1 MKRFIFIS
9 CLFSVSV
16 LCSFAQTAPISIGSS
31 INTSHE
37 ESAPIV
43 SPDGKSLYFVRTGDP
58 KNNGREDAA
67 DIWLSQKMPDGS
79 WSRAVNAGAPLNN
92 RYANRVVGIVPNGYQ
107 LYLINTYRKGKSQLA
122 LSEREGRIWSYPR
135 KVKIDSLADN
145 QENIDFH
152 LNSWGNI
159 MVISMARK
167 DALGKRDLYVSI
179 KKQDGT
185 WSKPKHMGNVL
196 NSRGEEG
203 YVFIALDGKTL
214 YFSSNGHK
222 GLGGMDLFMSKRL
235 DESWENWSTPQNLGN
250 SINDKNDNQFISL
263 AAAGELAFIAAQNGE
278 QKGDIFSVRLPDEF
292 RPEPV
297 VLVHG
302 RLVKLGDD
310 LSQVLDGPQEVI
322 NLNFPQAGSPL
333 EKRSQSFQLVVPYG
347 EEVNLHAQV
356 DGYYPM
362 SPSLA
367 FGEQQQS
374 AAIDFDSRNILG
386 SSNFSLNYY
395 QREDEI
401 KALSLQLNQMNDD
414 ITVIEESRKE
424 IQTRL
429 TENPNYEQGIIPP
442 MTPSLLSIRNKY
454 TAQLSGLPDTIPIK
468 TTPKK
473 NQSDKELEEM
483 KKRFRTYYKS
493 GSSTTNQSQSK
504 YRNSKADEKFK
515 RVKDSIALDLKS
527 SLKPKVQEDLKQKWQ
542 AEVRNEVEAEV
553 DLPSKKYLSEES
565 QEWEKHLQNNLKGKD
580 ITPKGLPSPT
590 LKEKADWERQLE
602 LEVKT
607 ALKPEME
614 EGLRRNMEADVKE
627 ALKTEA
633 TYFAKKKRAEE
644 VEAAL
649 QQRILQQIKEE
660 ERQTERRSDIPSSY
674 DNAIRPNRTPI
685 YREVQQDLLLVPAT
699 VGQIITL
706 YQIQFNPNTAQFK
719 SKAYTELE
727 RVVLFLQENANV
739 KVEIGGHTNGWL
751 SHSQSMQLSKQR
763 AQAVANYL
771 TGHGIQEDRVN
782 HKGYGKIKPLASNDT
797 LEGRRK
803 NQRIEMKIME

>member
-1 MKRFIFIS
+1 MKRYIFIS
-9 CLFSVSV
+9 FLFSAFVMGG
-16 LCSFAQTAPISIGSS
+16 FAQTSPTPLGSF
-31 INTSHE
+31 INTSYDE
-37 ESAPIV
+37 TAPLI

-107 LYLINTYRKGKSQLA
+107 LFLINTYRQGKSPLA

-135 KVKIDSLADN
+135 RVQIDSLAADQDN
-145 QENIDFH
+145 MDFH

-179 KKQDGT
+179 KKQDGS
-185 WSKPKHMGNVL
+185 WSNPKHMGKVL
-196 NSRGEEG
+196 NSRGDEG

-214 YFSSNGHK
+214 YFASNGHK

-235 DESWENWSTPQNLGN
+235 DESWENWTTPQNLGQ
-250 SINDKNDNQFISL
+250 SINDKSDNQFISL
-263 AAAGELAFIAAQNGE
+263 SAAGETAFISNQNGD
-278 QKGDIFSVRLPDEF
+278 QKGDIFSLSLPEAF
-292 RPEPV
+292 RPDPV

-310 LSQVLDGPQEVI
+310 LSQVLDGPQEVM
-322 NLNFPQAGSPL
+322 NLNFPQASSPL
-333 EKRSQSFQLVVPYG
+333 EKRSQGFQLVVPYG

-356 DGYYPM
+356 EGYYPM
-362 SPSLA
+362 SPSLT
-367 FGEQQQS
+367 FGQQEQS
-374 AAIDFDSRNILG
+374 EAIDYDSRNILG

-401 KALSLQLNQMNDD
+401 KALSLQVDQLNDEIND
-414 ITVIEESRKE
+414 IEENRRE
-424 IQTRL
+424 LQARL
-429 TENPNYEQGIIPP
+429 AENPNYEQGIIPP
-442 MTPSLLSIRNKY
+442 MTPSLQAIRNKY

-468 TTPKK
+468 TTPQK

-493 GSSTTNQSQSK
+493 GSTTTNQRQSK

-515 RVKDSIALDLKS
+515 RVKDSIAMDLKS
-527 SLKPKVQEDLKQKWQ
+527 SLKPKVQEDLKQEWE

-553 DLPSKKYLSEES
+553 DLPSKKYLS
-565 QEWEKHLQNNLKGKD
+565 QETQDWEKHLQNNLQGKD

-602 LEVKT
+602 LDVKT

-614 EGLRRNMEADVKE
+614 NGLRKNMEGDVKE

-633 TYFAKKKRAEE
+633 TYFVKKKRAEE
-644 VEAAL
+644 VEEAL

-660 ERQTERRSDIPSSY
+660 ERQTERLSDIPSSY
-674 DNAIRPNRTPI
+674 DNPVSPSYTPV
-685 YREVQQDLLLVPAT
+685 YKEVQQDLLLVPAT
-699 VGQIITL
+699 IGQTITL

-727 RVVLFLQENANV
+727 RVVLFLQENATI

-763 AQAVANYL
+763 AQAVADYL
-771 TGHGIQEDRVN
+771 TGHGIQEQRVSF
-782 HKGYGKIKPLASNDT
+782 KGYGKIKPLGSNDT

-803 NQRIEMKIME
+803 NQRIEMKILE

>member
-1 MKRFIFIS
+1 MKRYIFIS
-9 CLFSVSV
+9 FLLSVFAM
-16 LCSFAQTAPISIGSS
+16 CSFAQSAPTPLGSF
-31 INTSHE
+31 INTSYE
-37 ESAPIV
+37 ETAPLV
-43 SPDGKSLYFVRTGDP
+43 SPDGKSLYFVRIGDP
-58 KNNGREDAA
+58 KNNGREDEA

-92 RYANRVVGIVPNGYQ
+92 RYANRVVGIVPNGFQ
-107 LYLINTYRKGKSQLA
+107 LFLINTYRQGKSQLA
-122 LSEREGRIWSYPR
+122 VSKREGRIWSYPR
-135 KVKIDSLADN
+135 RVQIDSLAAN
-145 QENIDFH
+145 QNKIDFH

-167 DALGKRDLYVSI
+167 DALGRRDLYVSI

-185 WSKPKHMGNVL
+185 WSNPKHMGDVL
-196 NSRGEEG
+196 NSRGDEG

-235 DESWENWSTPQNLGN
+235 DESWENWSTPQNLGK
-250 SINDKNDNQFISL
+250 SINDKNDNQYISL
-263 AAAGELAFIAAQNGE
+263 AAAGETAFISSQNE
-278 QKGDIFSVRLPDEF
+278 DQKGDIFSVRLPDEF

-310 LSQVLDGPQEVI
+310 LSQVLDGPQEVM
-322 NLNFPQAGSPL
+322 NLNFPQASSPL

-356 DGYYPM
+356 EGYYPM

-367 FGEQQQS
+367 FGGQEQS
-374 AAIDFDSRNILG
+374 EAIDYDSRNILG

-401 KALSLQLNQMNDD
+401 KALSLQVNQLNNEIVDL
-414 ITVIEESRKE
+414 EEDRRE
-424 IQTRL
+424 LQARL
-429 TENPNYEQGIIPP
+429 ADHPNYERGIIPE
-442 MTPSLLSIRNKY
+442 MTPSLSAIRNKY

-473 NQSDKELEEM
+473 SQSDKELEEM
-483 KKRFRTYYKS
+483 KKRYRSHYKS
-493 GSSTTNQSQSK
+493 ESTTTNERQSK

-527 SLKPKVQEDLKQKWQ
+527 SLKPKVQEDLKQKWE

-553 DLPSKKYLSEES
+553 DLPSKKYLGEEN
-565 QEWEKHLQNNLKGKD
+565 QEWEKHLQNNLQGKD
-580 ITPKGLPSPT
+580 ITPKGIPSPT
-590 LKEKADWERQLE
+590 LKKKADWERQLE

-614 EGLRRNMEADVKE
+614 NGLRKNMEEDVKE
-627 ALKTEA
+627 ALRTEA

-674 DNAIRPNRTPI
+674 ENAISPRRTPV
-685 YREVQQDLLLVPAT
+685 YKEVEQDLLLVPAT
-699 VGQIITL
+699 VGQTITL

-727 RVVLFLQENANV
+727 RVVLFLQENAKI
-739 KVEIGGHTNGWL
+739 KVEIGAHTNGWL
-751 SHSQSMQLSKQR
+751 SHAQSMQLSRQR
-763 AQAVANYL
+763 AQAVADYL
-771 TGHGIQEDRVN
+771 TSHSIEEQRVSF
-782 HKGYGKIKPLASNDT
+782 KGYGKIKPLASNDT

-803 NQRIEMKIME
+803 NQRIELKILE

>member
-1 MKRFIFIS
+1 MKRYILIS
-9 CLFSVSV
+9 VLFSAFV
-16 LCSFAQTAPISIGSS
+16 LSSFAQDTLTSVGPFVNTSYEETAPII
-31 INTSHE
+31 
-37 ESAPIV
+37 
-43 SPDGKSLYFVRTGDP
+43 SPDGKSLYFVRIGDP
-58 KNNGREDAA
+58 KNNGRDDAA

-107 LYLINTYRKGKSQLA
+107 LYLINSYRKGKSQLA
-122 LSEREGRIWSYPR
+122 ISERTGRTWSYPM
-135 KVKIDSLADN
+135 KVEIDSLSADE
-145 QENIDFH
+145 ENVDFH

-159 MVISMARK
+159 MVVSMARQ
-167 DALGKRDLYVSI
+167 DAIGKRDLYVSI
-179 KKQDGT
+179 KKQDGD
-185 WSKPKHMGNVL
+185 WSKPKHMGDVL

-222 GLGGMDLFMSKRL
+222 GKGGMDLFMSKRL
-235 DESWENWSTPQNLGN
+235 DDSWQNWSTPVNLGDGF
-250 SINDKNDNQFISL
+250 NDKRDNQFISV
-263 AAAGELAFIAAQNGE
+263 AAEGELAYISAQTAD
-278 QKGDIFSVRLPDEF
+278 QKGDIFSARLPEDL

-310 LSQVLDGPQEVI
+310 LSQVLDGPREVI
-322 NLNFPQAGSPL
+322 NLNFPQASSPL
-333 EKRSQSFQLVVPYG
+333 EQRSQSFQVVVPYG
-347 EEVNLHAQV
+347 EEANLHAQME
-356 DGYYPM
+356 GYYPM

-367 FGEQQQS
+367 FGVTQQS
-374 AAIDFDSRNILG
+374 TAIDYDSRNILG

-401 KALSLQLNQMNDD
+401 TALSQQFNQLNEE
-414 ITVIEESRKE
+414 IAKIENNRRE
-424 IQTRL
+424 IQL
-429 TENPNYEQGIIPP
+429 AIAEKSDYEKGIIPQMNP
-442 MTPSLLSIRNKY
+442 TLSAIRNNY
-454 TAQLSGLPDTIPIK
+454 TAQLSGLHDTIPVK
-468 TTPKK
+468 ASSQNKK
-473 NQSDKELEEM
+473 SDKELEEL
-483 KKRFRTYYKS
+483 KKRFRVHHGTE
-493 GSSTTNQSQSK
+493 STTNKQRRDQ
-504 YRNSKADEKFK
+504 YRNSKADEKF
-515 RVKDSIALDLKS
+515 RRIKDSIALNLKS
-527 SLKPKVQEDLKQKWQ
+527 SLKPKVQDELKQKWEN
-542 AEVRNEVEAEV
+542 EVRSEVEAEV
-553 DLPSKKYLSEES
+553 DLPSKKYLSEEN
-565 QEWEKHLQNNLKGKD
+565 QEWEKHLQNNLRGRD
-580 ITPKGLPSPT
+580 ITPKGIPSPT
-590 LKEKADWERQLE
+590 LQEKADWERKLE

-607 ALKPEME
+607 ALEPEIE
-614 EGLRRNMEADVKE
+614 NELRQNMERDVKE
-627 ALKTEA
+627 ALRTEA

-660 ERQTERRSDIPSSY
+660 ERQTERRMDIPSSY
-674 DNAIRPNRTPI
+674 DNSTTPSGTPI
-685 YREVQQDLLLVPAT
+685 YREVQQDLFLVPAKI
-699 VGQIITL
+699 GQTITL

-727 RVVLFLQENANV
+727 RVVLFLQENTKI

-771 TGHGIQEDRVN
+771 IGHGIDEQRIS

-803 NQRIEMKIME
+803 NQRIEMKILE

>member
-1 MKRFIFIS
+1 MKRYIFIS
-9 CLFSVSV
+9 FLSSAFAI
-16 LCSFAQTAPISIGSS
+16 CSFAQTAPLSVGPF
-31 INTSHE
+31 INTAYE
-37 ESAPIV
+37 ETAPLI

-58 KNNGREDAA
+58 KNNGREDEA
-67 DIWLSQKMPDGS
+67 DIWLSQRLPDGS

-92 RYANRVVGIVPNGYQ
+92 RYANRVGGIVPNGYQ
-107 LYLINTYRKGKSQLA
+107 LYLINTYKQGKSQLA
-122 LSEREGRIWSYPR
+122 LSERQGRICSYPKR
-135 KVKIDSLADN
+135 VKIDSLAAN
-145 QENIDFH
+145 QSNIDFH

-159 MVISMARK
+159 MVISMTRR

-179 KKQDGT
+179 KKQDGS

-203 YVFIALDGKTL
+203 YVFLALDGKTL

-235 DESWENWSTPQNLGN
+235 DESWENWSTPQNLGEG
-250 SINDKNDNQFISL
+250 INDKSDNQFISL
-263 AAAGELAFIAAQNGE
+263 AAAGEIAFIAAQNGDA
-278 QKGDIFSVRLPDEF
+278 KGDIYSVQLAEEL

-302 RLVKLGDD
+302 RLVELGDD
-310 LSQVLDGPQEVI
+310 FSQVLDGPQEVI
-322 NLNFPQAGSPL
+322 NLNFPQASSPL

-347 EEVNLHAQV
+347 EEVNLHAQIE
-356 DGYYPM
+356 GYYPM

-367 FGEQQQS
+367 YGEEQQS

-401 KALSLQLNQMNDD
+401 NALSLQWDQLNEDLD
-414 ITVIEESRKE
+414 EIEEERRKL
-424 IQTRL
+424 QTRL
-429 TENPNYEQGIIPP
+429 KDNPNYEQGIIPQNS
-442 MTPSLLSIRNKY
+442 PSLMAIKSKY
-454 TAQLSGLPDTIPIK
+454 TAQLSGLPDTIPLK
-468 TTPKK
+468 ASPQDK
-473 NQSDKELEEM
+473 QLDKELEEM
-483 KKRFRTYYKS
+483 KKRYRAHYNTKS
-493 GSSTTNQSQSK
+493 TKANQQQSK

-527 SLKPKVQEDLKQKWQ
+527 SLKPKVQDELKQKWE

-553 DLPSKKYLSEES
+553 DLPTKKYLGEEN
-565 QEWEKHLQNNLKGKD
+565 QDWEKHLRNNLTGKD

-614 EGLRRNMEADVKE
+614 NGLRRNMEGDVKE

-644 VEAAL
+644 IETAL
-649 QQRILQQIKEE
+649 QRRILQQIKEE
-660 ERQTERRSDIPSSY
+660 ERQTERMGDIPASY
-674 DNAIRPNRTPI
+674 DNQPGPSRAPV

-699 VGQIITL
+699 VGQTITL

-727 RVVLFLQENANV
+727 RVVLFLQENAKV

-763 AQAVANYL
+763 AQAVADYL
-771 TGHGIQEDRVN
+771 TGHGIQEHRVSF
-782 HKGYGKIKPLASNDT
+782 KGYGKIKPLASNDT

-803 NQRIEMKIME
+803 NQRIEMRILK